1 MEGKAILKASM
12 MQSLLKTNISKFNKI
27 ASYYDEYHFEHHGF
41 IEALGACDEKN
52 SDFVIADIGCGTGN
66 ETLNI
71 YNNFKCKVYG
81 IDPSENMLQK
91 ARQKTHEIT
100 WLKGYAE
107 SIPLRNNSVDII
119 TSFFSTH
126 HFSNISKVISE
137 YDRIVKK
144 SGIVFLVTISH
155 DQMRSSLEYKFF
167 PELLEYDIKRVPSME
182 LIESLFVK
190 SGFIVE
196 VNTMHYETRKIDADY
211 IKMIENR
218 YRTGLNYLSDHQIQQ
233 GIRRIENTISRN
245 KHILD
250 SIMCSAL
257 ICRKE

>member
-1 MEGKAILKASM
+1 MWKATCNKRLS
-12 MQSLLKTNISKFNKI
+12 NNFDKI
-27 ASYYDEYHFEHHGF
+27 ATYYDNYHFGHHGF
-41 IEALGACDEKN
+41 IEALGACDEKKF
-52 SDFVIADIGCGTGN
+52 DFVIADIGCGTGN

-81 IDPSENMLQK
+81 IDPSENMLKK
-91 ARQKTHEIT
+91 ARQKTDKIV
-100 WLKGYAE
+100 WLKGHAE

-126 HFSNISKVISE
+126 HFSNISKVVSE

-167 PELLEYDIKRVPSME
+167 PELFKYDIKRVPAIE
-182 LIESLFVK
+182 LLENLFVQ
-190 SGFIVE
+190 SGFIVK
-196 VNTMHYETRKIDADY
+196 VNTAHYEDRAIDVDY

-218 YRTGLNYLSDHQIQQ
+218 YRTGLNFLSDHQIQL
-233 GIRRIENTISRN
+233 GISRIENAISKN
-245 KHILD
+245 KNIID
-250 SIMCSAL
+250 SIRCSVL
-257 ICRKE
+257 ICRKEHR

>member
-1 MEGKAILKASM
+1 MRKAAH
-12 MQSLLKTNISKFNKI
+12 NKI
-27 ASYYDEYHFEHHGF
+27 LPINFDRIASSYDSYHLGHHNF
-41 IEALGACDEKN
+41 IEALSANYEKKN
-52 SDFVIADIGCGTGN
+52 NLVIADIGCGTGN

-100 WLKGYAE
+100 WLKGHAE

-137 YDRIVKK
+137 YNRIVKK

-167 PELLEYDIKRVPSME
+167 PELLEYDIKRVPAIE
-182 LIESLFVK
+182 LIESLLVQ
-190 SGFIVE
+190 SGFIVK
-196 VNTMHYETRKIDADY
+196 VNTVHYEDRTIDVDY

-218 YRTGLNYLSDHQIQQ
+218 YRTGLNFLSDHQIQR
-233 GIRRIENTISRN
+233 GISRIENVISKN
-245 KHILD
+245 KNIVD
-250 SIMCSAL
+250 SIMCSVL
-257 ICRKE
+257 ICRKEHR

>member
-1 MEGKAILKASM
+1 
-12 MQSLLKTNISKFNKI
+12 MQSLLKTNIPKFNKI
-27 ASYYDEYHFEHHGF
+27 ASYYDSYHFGHNNF
-41 IEALGACDEKN
+41 IYALCASCKKN
-52 SDFVIADIGCGTGN
+52 SEIVIADMGCGTGN

-71 YNNFKCKVYG
+71 FNNFRCKVYG
-81 IDPSENMLQK
+81 IDPSENMLKK

-137 YDRIVKK
+137 YNRIVKK
-144 SGIVFLVTISH
+144 KGIVFLVTISH

-167 PELLEYDIKRVPSME
+167 PELLEYDIKRVPAIE
-182 LIESLFVK
+182 LIEGLFVQ
-190 SGFIVE
+190 SGFIVK
-196 VNTMHYETRKIDADY
+196 VNTVHYEDRTIDVDY

-218 YRTGLNYLSDHQIQQ
+218 YRTGLNSLSDHQIQR
-233 GIRRIENTISRN
+233 GISRIKNAISEN
-245 KHILD
+245 KNIVD

-257 ICRKE
+257 ICRKEHR